1 LPGATNRRPH
11 TPWHQTN
18 LRSLET
24 TPPHSLTYSLLLLPL
39 LSLCFASFARTTL
52 VCRDACFSEEH
63 TMAAT
68 IPALGCSNHSRP
80 DLQRYIP
87 RPAAPGF
94 PLTCV
99 LADSLAAGA
108 KTALDGMLSFYQGQE
123 PGQIPGIFNQAQG
136 YYWWIAGAAWNVS
149 PDLQSTVNTTGSDA
163 VLVAHKRYQL
173 QQPGNGRDDVN

>member
-1 LPGATNRRPH
+1 
-11 TPWHQTN
+11 
-18 LRSLET
+18 
-24 TPPHSLTYSLLLLPL
+24 
-39 LSLCFASFARTTL
+39 
-52 VCRDACFSEEH
+52 
-63 TMAAT
+63 MAAT

-87 RPAAPGF
+87 QPAAPGF

-149 PDLQSTVNTTGSDA
+149 PDLHARLTRQAVMQYWWLTNDTSYNNLVMDA
-163 VLVAHKRYQL
+163 MMYTR
-173 QQPGNGRDDVN
+173 P